1 MKKQL
6 GILCILIF
14 ALFLTAC
21 AGTKFDG
28 SRNGND
34 SQFVMEY
41 NVFNT
46 SDSQD
51 MTLES
56 GDTISAEIVVDCGKL
71 SIIIRKDNDTP
82 VYESTGISA
91 SNHFNVEI
99 EESGVY
105 TITVTG
111 EKTKGSV
118 SFIRVAGQKDVPE
131 ETLQEPKEEII
142 DLSSAF
148 QGINGCAV
156 IYQPAKGLYSFY
168 NEDMCKQEATPCS
181 TFKIISALSGLQNGV
196 IADEMSKMNYNGTV
210 YAHSDWNEDVTLKE
224 AFQRSCVWYFRQVI
238 DAVGENE
245 IKEEL
250 NSLGYGNCDVS
261 EWGGSNI
268 NSYKDLNGFWLES
281 SLKIS
286 PLEQVKV
293 LEQIFEGRSGYDSK
307 HVETLKNIMAVPNE
321 NSSQKIYGKTGTG
334 VHENAWFVGFS
345 ESGGERKYFAIYLKD
360 DMKGEQVSGAK
371 AKEIALEVL
380 KQ

>member
-6 GILCILIF
+6 GILCILIL
-14 ALFLTAC
+14 ALFSTAC

-41 NVFNT
+41 NIFNT

-56 GDTISAEIVVDCGKL
+56 GDTISVEIVVDHGEL
-71 SIIIRKDNDTP
+71 SIRIQKDSDAP
-82 VYESTGISA
+82 VFESTGITA

-118 SFIRVAGQKDVPE
+118 SFVRIAGQKEEQE
-131 ETLQEPKEEII
+131 ETVQKPKEEII

-156 IYQPAKGLYSFY
+156 IYQPAKGIYSFY

-196 IADEMSKMNYNGTV
+196 LADEMSKMNYNGTV
-210 YAHSDWNEDVTLKE
+210 YAHSDWNEDLTLKE

-245 IKEEL
+245 LKEEL

-261 EWGGSNI
+261 EWGGSDI
-268 NSYKDLNGFWLES
+268 NPSKELNGFWLES

-293 LEQIFEGRSGYDSK
+293 LEQIFEGRSSYDSN
-307 HVETLKNIMAVPNE
+307 HVETLKSIMAINTE
-321 NSSQKIYGKTGTG
+321 SSSQKIYGKTGTG

-345 ESGGERKYFAIYLKD
+345 ETDGERKYFAIYLKD
-360 DMKGEQVSGAK
+360 DMKGAQVSGAK

-380 KQ
+380 EQ